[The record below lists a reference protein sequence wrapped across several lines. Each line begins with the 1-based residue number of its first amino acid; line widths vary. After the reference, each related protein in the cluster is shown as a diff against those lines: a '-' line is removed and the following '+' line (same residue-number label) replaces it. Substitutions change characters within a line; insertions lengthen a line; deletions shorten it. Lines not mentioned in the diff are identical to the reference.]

1 MPSKVLRVDANTL
14 KYQVPGGMLSN
25 MIGQLKQFNAM
36 DKYYDVLAEIPQV
49 RKDFG
54 YPPLVTPTSQIVGT
68 QAVMNVLFG
77 RYKTFPNESKGL
89 LRGEYG
95 KLPAPVNEEVRKMA
109 IGNDKVITCRPA
121 DLLKPE
127 MDKYREEIR
136 DQATLRRGRA
146 PATPCSRRLRRSS
159 LSIALRIRRRSI
171 PRCSIRTTRPCRSN

>member
-1 MPSKVLRVDANTL
+1 
-14 KYQVPGGMLSN
+14 MLSN

-95 KLPAPVNEEVRKMA
+95 KLPAPVNEEVPQD
-109 IGNDKVITCRPA
+109 GNRQRQGHYLPSCRPA
-121 DLLKPE
+121 
-127 MDKYREEIR
+127 
-136 DQATLRRGRA
+136 QAG
-146 PATPCSRRLRRSS
+146 
-159 LSIALRIRRRSI
+159 
-171 PRCSIRTTRPCRSN
+171 NG